1 MDQQKRFLLAMALCG
16 LIVLAWQY
24 LFPPPVPDQVAG
36 ADTEVTQTANNESG
50 TPATKPAAG
59 DTTQN
64 QDSQAKPAQ
73 PAKVIEAKVS
83 EIKTDKFAVTLTNE
97 GGAIA
102 GINLLDP
109 EQYQAAGNLLGPYPK
124 GKTPDYPFTITFG
137 KGAITLPDHLVYEV
151 AAETSKSVTYRHVDP
166 QGRYVLERSYTASD
180 AHPYVLDVKISVTN
194 SSTTA
199 SLIDNL
205 KMKITGFKDPEQESS
220 FLEMRAD
227 EIETICHSD
236 EDTERELFSAFDDG
250 EKQNLAGP
258 VTWGAVNTRYFF
270 WGIIPEKTAEDCV
283 MTRSGD
289 YISTTLTW
297 DDFSVPPSST
307 YVYNGV
313 IYTGPKDL
321 DVLNEIGSE
330 LNETVDYGI
339 FTILAKPMRWL
350 LNLFFSWVHNWG
362 LAIILLTFVIKI
374 VTWPFTEK
382 SYANAERMK
391 EIQPQLDELRKT
403 HENDQQR
410 LAEET
415 MKLFK
420 ENKFNP
426 LGGCF
431 PMLLQMPILYG
442 LFVMINNSV
451 ELYQANFILWYTDL
465 SASDPYFVLPILM
478 GIMMLIQQ
486 HFMTPASSGK
496 GPNQQAQA
504 MMKFM
509 PIMFTAF
516 MLFLPSGLVLYYS
529 LNLVLGIMQQWLI
542 RRKFAKRREARG
554 NVVA

>member
-1 MDQQKRFLLAMALCG
+1 MALCG

-24 LFPPPVPDQVAG
+24 FFPPPAPDQVADG
-36 ADTEVTQTANNESG
+36 DTEVTQKEDTSKADNNANVNAS
-50 TPATKPAAG
+50 KG
-59 DTTQN
+59 DTTN
-64 QDSQAKPAQ
+64 NGEPTK
-73 PAKVIEAKVS
+73 PAKVIEERVS
-83 EIKTDKFAVTLTNE
+83 EIKTSKFVVTLTNK
-97 GGAIA
+97 GGAVA
-102 GINLLDP
+102 GIKLLDP
-109 EQYQAAGNLLGPYPK
+109 EQYQAAGNLLGTFPK
-124 GKTPDYPFTITFG
+124 GKEPAYPFTISFG
-137 KGAITLPDHLVYEV
+137 KGAISLPDGLVYEV
-151 AAETSKSVTYRHVDP
+151 ASEAKDAVTYRHVDP
-166 QGRYVLERSYTASD
+166 QGRYTIERTYAASKE
-180 AHPYVLDVKISVTN
+180 HPYTLDVKIAITN
-194 SSTTA
+194 SNESA

-205 KMKITGFKDPEQESS
+205 KMRISGYKDPEQESS
-220 FLEMRAD
+220 FLEMRSD
-227 EIETICHSD
+227 EVETICHS
-236 EDTERELFSAFDDG
+236 EDDLERELFSGFDDG
-250 EKQNLAGP
+250 EKQTLDNNIN
-258 VTWGAVNTRYFF
+258 WGAVNTRYFF
-270 WGIIPEKTAEDCV
+270 WGIIPEKKAEKCV

-289 YISTTLTW
+289 YLFTDLTW

-307 YVYNGV
+307 YTFQGS

-321 DVLNEIGSE
+321 DVLNEFGGE

-339 FTILAKPMRWL
+339 WTVLAKPMRWL
-350 LNLFFSWVHNWG
+350 LNFFYQWVKNWG

-403 HENDQQR
+403 YENDQQR

-465 SASDPYFVLPILM
+465 SSSDPYFVLPILM
-478 GIMMLIQQ
+478 GIMMLVQQ
-486 HFMTPASSGK
+486 HFMTPASSG
-496 GPNQQAQA
+496 GSQTQQAQA